1 MIITLYVIKKCYT
14 RTLQDS
20 WRAKEIG
27 LPLCKAEGRIC
38 PPNRF
43 QNVNVAAEIAI
54 TPYVKRPATCN
65 CQKKQKQILVLK

>member
-1 MIITLYVIKKCYT
+1 M
-14 RTLQDS
+14 
-20 WRAKEIG
+20 
-27 LPLCKAEGRIC
+27 C

-65 CQKKQKQILVLK
+65 CKKKTKVSRENIQSMQIDIEM